1 MGVFRY
7 TRQSFVREV
16 LFIAIALAFCVPWYI
31 LLTLSLKT
39 NTQVYFSPLSL
50 PTKGY
55 FRNYSIAWNQ
65 SGLGGSMLNS
75 FIITVA
81 SVAGLIVVGSLGG
94 YAIARRESKLASGLY
109 FLFVLGII
117 LPFQLAILPTFF
129 IFRHLHLTGGLLGM
143 ILLHIGLTTPLSVF
157 LYTGFVRALP
167 REYEEAAQVDGAG
180 FLRTYLRVVFPLLSP
195 VTGTVAVL
203 SSVVIWNDFFV
214 SLIFLFGSTTQ
225 TLPLALYSFVSED
238 VSQYNLIMA
247 AVAITIVPILAF
259 YIFAQRQ
266 LIRGFAGG
274 IRG

>member
-1 MGVFRY
+1 MGLFRY
-7 TRQSFVREV
+7 TKRSFVREV
-16 LFIAIALAFCVPWYI
+16 IFLAIAAAFCIPWYI
-31 LLTLSLKT
+31 LITLSLKT
-39 NTQVYFSPLSL
+39 NTQVYLSPLSF

-55 FRNYSIAWNQ
+55 FSNYSIAWNQ

-75 FIITVA
+75 LIITVS
-81 SVAGLIVVGSLGG
+81 SVVGLIVVGALGG
-94 YAIARRESKLASGLY
+94 YAIARRQSKLSSGLY

-117 LPFQLAILPTFF
+117 LPFQLAIIPIFV
-129 IFRHLHLTGGLLGM
+129 IFRDLHLTGTILGM
-143 ILLHIGLTTPLSVF
+143 IVLHIGLTTPLSVF
-157 LYTGFVRALP
+157 LYTGFIRALP

-180 FLRTYLRVVFPLLSP
+180 FLRTFLRVVFPLLSP

-203 SSVVIWNDFFV
+203 ASVVIWNDFFV
-214 SLIFLFGSTTQ
+214 SLIFLFGSNTQ

-247 AVAITIVPILAF
+247 GVAITIVPILAF
-259 YIFAQRQ
+259 YVFAQRQ